1 MASTSL
7 TDNFTMA
14 RSTWLGVAENEKVY
28 DVLQIFGDLEELSK
42 LGKTENLP
50 PLKEVPSTLQ
60 DSGETVRFGSKPQLG
75 LWTKIQDLWNS
86 GDNNVVV
93 SLLLL
98 IVLLLLLLVAL
109 LTLVLVYRCLRM
121 RGRKGKKQSSK
132 SSLISKDT
140 ISKDMFSK
148 DMFNKDTI
156 SKDMFSKDMIGKETI
171 SKDMFRKDMIGKEM
185 ISKEVD
191 LLVRA
196 GKDFTKIGD
205 KVIKIK
211 SNFEEG
217 ESSWGSLTWS
227 SRSLGK
233 FGGTVGRSRSWESWS
248 LDSEEQREILPLG
261 GHACVV

>member
-14 RSTWLGVAENEKVY
+14 RSSGLGVAENEKVY

-42 LGKTENLP
+42 LGQTENSP

-98 IVLLLLLLVAL
+98 IVLLLLLLVAI

-121 RGRKGKKQSSK
+121 RGRKVNKQSST

-148 DMFNKDTI
+148 DMIGKGKI
-156 SKDMFSKDMIGKETI
+156 GKDMII
-171 SKDMFRKDMIGKEM
+171 KDT

-211 SNFEEG
+211 TNFEEG
-217 ESSWGSLTWS
+217 ESSPGSSWSSLTWS

-233 FGGTVGRSRSWESWS
+233 FGGPAGRSRSWESWS
-248 LDSEEQREILPLG
+248 LDSEEQRQILPLG

>member
-1 MASTSL
+1 
-7 TDNFTMA
+7 MA
-14 RSTWLGVAENEKVY
+14 RSSGLGVTGNEKVY

-60 DSGETVRFGSKPQLG
+60 DSGETVRFGSNPHLG

-86 GDNNVVV
+86 GGNNVVV

-98 IVLLLLLLVAL
+98 IVLLLLLLVAI

-121 RGRKGKKQSSK
+121 RGRKVNKQSST
-132 SSLISKDT
+132 SSLISKKMDMISNDK
-140 ISKDMFSK
+140 ISKDL
-148 DMFNKDTI
+148 
-156 SKDMFSKDMIGKETI
+156 
-171 SKDMFRKDMIGKEM
+171 

-191 LLVRA
+191 MLVRA

-211 SNFEEG
+211 TNFEEG
-217 ESSWGSLTWS
+217 ESSWNSKTWS

-233 FGGTVGRSRSWESWS
+233 FGGPAGRSRSWESWS

>member
-14 RSTWLGVAENEKVY
+14 RSTVLGVAENEKVY

-42 LGKTENLP
+42 LGKTEHSP
-50 PLKEVPSTLQ
+50 PLKEVPITLQ
-60 DSGETVRFGSKPQLG
+60 DSGETVEFGSKPHLG
-75 LWTKIQDLWNS
+75 FWTKIQDLWNS
-86 GDNNVVV
+86 ADNNVVV

-98 IVLLLLLLVAL
+98 IVLLLLLLVAI

-121 RGRKGKKQSSK
+121 RGRKVNKQSST
-132 SSLISKDT
+132 SSLISKDM
-140 ISKDMFSK
+140 ISQ
-148 DMFNKDTI
+148 
-156 SKDMFSKDMIGKETI
+156 DMFSKDMIGKGMIGKDMI
-171 SKDMFRKDMIGKEM
+171 SKDMISKDT

-191 LLVRA
+191 LLVWA

-211 SNFEEG
+211 TNFEEG
-217 ESSWGSLTWS
+217 ESSPGSSWSSLTWS

-233 FGGTVGRSRSWESWS
+233 FGGPAGRSRSWESWS

>member
-7 TDNFTMA
+7 TDNSSMA
-14 RSTWLGVAENEKVY
+14 RSTGLGVTENEKVY
-28 DVLQIFGDLEELSK
+28 DVLKIFSDLEELSK
-42 LGKTENLP
+42 LGKTEHLP

-60 DSGETVRFGSKPQLG
+60 ESGETVRFGSKPQLG

-98 IVLLLLLLVAL
+98 IVLLLLLLVAI

-121 RGRKGKKQSSK
+121 RGRKVNKQSST
-132 SSLISKDT
+132 SSLISKEVDMISNDM
-140 ISKDMFSK
+140 ISKDM
-148 DMFNKDTI
+148 I
-156 SKDMFSKDMIGKETI
+156 SKDMFSKDMISKDMI
-171 SKDMFRKDMIGKEM
+171 SKDT

-211 SNFEEG
+211 TNFEEG
-217 ESSWGSLTWS
+217 ESSPGSSWSSVTWS

-233 FGGTVGRSRSWESWS
+233 FGGPAGRSRSWESWS

>member
-14 RSTWLGVAENEKVY
+14 RSTGLGAAENEKVY

-42 LGKTENLP
+42 LGKTEHLP
-50 PLKEVPSTLQ
+50 TLKEVPSTLQ
-60 DSGETVRFGSKPQLG
+60 DSGETVDFGREPHLG

-98 IVLLLLLLVAL
+98 IVLLLLLLVTI

-121 RGRKGKKQSSK
+121 RGRKVNKQSST
-132 SSLISKDT
+132 SSLISKEVDMISKDTISEDMISKDT
-140 ISKDMFSK
+140 ISKDL
-148 DMFNKDTI
+148 
-156 SKDMFSKDMIGKETI
+156 
-171 SKDMFRKDMIGKEM
+171 

-211 SNFEEG
+211 TNFEEG
-217 ESSWGSLTWS
+217 ESSWSSVTWS

-233 FGGTVGRSRSWESWS
+233 FGGPAGRSRSWESWS

>member
-14 RSTWLGVAENEKVY
+14 RSTVLGVAENEKVY

-42 LGKTENLP
+42 LGKTEHSP
-50 PLKEVPSTLQ
+50 PLKEVPITLQ
-60 DSGETVRFGSKPQLG
+60 DSGETVEFGSKPHLG
-75 LWTKIQDLWNS
+75 LWTNIQDLWNS
-86 GDNNVVV
+86 ADNNVVV

-98 IVLLLLLLVAL
+98 IVLLLLLLVAI

-121 RGRKGKKQSSK
+121 RGRKVNKQSST
-132 SSLISKDT
+132 SSLISKDM
-140 ISKDMFSK
+140 ISQ
-148 DMFNKDTI
+148 
-156 SKDMFSKDMIGKETI
+156 DMFSKDMIGKGMIGKDMI
-171 SKDMFRKDMIGKEM
+171 SKDT

-211 SNFEEG
+211 TNFEEG
-217 ESSWGSLTWS
+217 ESSPGSSWSSVTWS

-233 FGGTVGRSRSWESWS
+233 FGGPAGRSRSWESWS

>member
-14 RSTWLGVAENEKVY
+14 RSTVLGVAENEKVY

-42 LGKTENLP
+42 LGKTEHSP
-50 PLKEVPSTLQ
+50 PLKEVPITLQ
-60 DSGETVRFGSKPQLG
+60 DSGETVEFGSKPHLG
-75 LWTKIQDLWNS
+75 FWTKIQDLWNS
-86 GDNNVVV
+86 ADNNVVV

-98 IVLLLLLLVAL
+98 IVLLLLLLVAI

-121 RGRKGKKQSSK
+121 RGRKVNKQSST
-132 SSLISKDT
+132 SSLISKEVDMISNDM
-140 ISKDMFSK
+140 ISKDM
-148 DMFNKDTI
+148 I
-156 SKDMFSKDMIGKETI
+156 SKDT
-171 SKDMFRKDMIGKEM
+171 

-211 SNFEEG
+211 TNFEEG
-217 ESSWGSLTWS
+217 ESSPGSSWSSLTWS

-233 FGGTVGRSRSWESWS
+233 FGGPAGRSRSWESWS

>member
-14 RSTWLGVAENEKVY
+14 RSSGLGVAENEKVY

-60 DSGETVRFGSKPQLG
+60 ESGETVRFGSKPQLG

-98 IVLLLLLLVAL
+98 IVLLLLLLVAI

-121 RGRKGKKQSSK
+121 RGRKVNKQSST
-132 SSLISKDT
+132 SSLISKEVDMISNDM
-140 ISKDMFSK
+140 ISKDM
-148 DMFNKDTI
+148 I
-156 SKDMFSKDMIGKETI
+156 SKDT
-171 SKDMFRKDMIGKEM
+171 

-211 SNFEEG
+211 TNFEEG
-217 ESSWGSLTWS
+217 ESSPGSSSSSLTWS

-233 FGGTVGRSRSWESWS
+233 FGGPAGRSRSWESWS
-248 LDSEEQREILPLG
+248 LDSEEQRQILPLG

>member
-14 RSTWLGVAENEKVY
+14 RSSGLGVAENEKVY

-50 PLKEVPSTLQ
+50 PLKEVPSILQ

-86 GDNNVVV
+86 GDNSVVV

-98 IVLLLLLLVAL
+98 IVLLLLLLVAI

-121 RGRKGKKQSSK
+121 RSRKVNKQSST
-132 SSLISKDT
+132 SSLISKEVDMISNDM
-140 ISKDMFSK
+140 ISKDM
-148 DMFNKDTI
+148 I
-156 SKDMFSKDMIGKETI
+156 SKDMFSKDMISKDMI
-171 SKDMFRKDMIGKEM
+171 SKDT

-191 LLVRA
+191 LLVWA

-211 SNFEEG
+211 TNFEEG
-217 ESSWGSLTWS
+217 ESSWSSKTWS
-227 SRSLGK
+227 SRSFGH
-233 FGGTVGRSRSWESWS
+233 FGGPVGRSRSWESWS

>member
-14 RSTWLGVAENEKVY
+14 RSTVLGVAENEKVY

-42 LGKTENLP
+42 LGKTEHSP
-50 PLKEVPSTLQ
+50 PLKEVPITLQ
-60 DSGETVRFGSKPQLG
+60 DSGETVEFGSKPHLG

-86 GDNNVVV
+86 ADNNVVV

-98 IVLLLLLLVAL
+98 IVLLLLLLVAI

-121 RGRKGKKQSSK
+121 RGRKVNKQSST
-132 SSLISKDT
+132 SSLISKEVDMISNDM
-140 ISKDMFSK
+140 ISKDM
-148 DMFNKDTI
+148 I
-156 SKDMFSKDMIGKETI
+156 SKDMFSKDMIGKGMIGKDMI
-171 SKDMFRKDMIGKEM
+171 SKDT

-211 SNFEEG
+211 NNFEEG
-217 ESSWGSLTWS
+217 ESSPGSSWSSLTWS

-233 FGGTVGRSRSWESWS
+233 FGGPAGRSRSWESWS

>member
-14 RSTWLGVAENEKVY
+14 RSTVLGVAENEKVY

-42 LGKTENLP
+42 LGKTEHSP
-50 PLKEVPSTLQ
+50 PLKEVPITLQ
-60 DSGETVRFGSKPQLG
+60 DSGETVEFGSKPHLG

-86 GDNNVVV
+86 ADNNVVV

-98 IVLLLLLLVAL
+98 IVLLLLLLVAI
-109 LTLVLVYRCLRM
+109 LTLVLVYRCLKM
-121 RGRKGKKQSSK
+121 RGRKVNKQSST
-132 SSLISKDT
+132 SSLISKDM
-140 ISKDMFSK
+140 ISQ
-148 DMFNKDTI
+148 
-156 SKDMFSKDMIGKETI
+156 DMFSKDMIGKGMIGKDMI
-171 SKDMFRKDMIGKEM
+171 SKDT

-211 SNFEEG
+211 TNFEEG
-217 ESSWGSLTWS
+217 ESSPGSSWSSLTWS

-233 FGGTVGRSRSWESWS
+233 FGGPAGRSRSWESWS

>member
-14 RSTWLGVAENEKVY
+14 RSTGLGVAENEKVY

-60 DSGETVRFGSKPQLG
+60 DSGETVRFGSKPHLG

-98 IVLLLLLLVAL
+98 IVLLLLLLVAI

-121 RGRKGKKQSSK
+121 RGRKVNKQSST

-148 DMFNKDTI
+148 DMI
-156 SKDMFSKDMIGKETI
+156 SKDT
-171 SKDMFRKDMIGKEM
+171 

-211 SNFEEG
+211 TNFEEG
-217 ESSWGSLTWS
+217 ESSPGSSWSSLTWS

-233 FGGTVGRSRSWESWS
+233 FGGPAGRSRSWESWS

>member
-14 RSTWLGVAENEKVY
+14 RSTVLGVAENEKVY

-42 LGKTENLP
+42 LGKTEHSP
-50 PLKEVPSTLQ
+50 PLKEVPITLQ
-60 DSGETVRFGSKPQLG
+60 DSGETVEFGSKPHLG

-86 GDNNVVV
+86 ADNNVVV

-98 IVLLLLLLVAL
+98 IVLLLLLLVAI

-121 RGRKGKKQSSK
+121 RGRKVNKQSST

-140 ISKDMFSK
+140 ISKD
-148 DMFNKDTI
+148 TI
-156 SKDMFSKDMIGKETI
+156 SKDMIGKGKIGNDTI
-171 SKDMFRKDMIGKEM
+171 SKDT

-211 SNFEEG
+211 TNFEEG
-217 ESSWGSLTWS
+217 ESSPGSSWSSVTWS

-233 FGGTVGRSRSWESWS
+233 FGGPAGRSRSWESWS

>member
-14 RSTWLGVAENEKVY
+14 RSTGLGVAENEKVY

-98 IVLLLLLLVAL
+98 IVLLLLLLVAI

-121 RGRKGKKQSSK
+121 RGRKVNKQSST

-148 DMFNKDTI
+148 DMI
-156 SKDMFSKDMIGKETI
+156 SKDT
-171 SKDMFRKDMIGKEM
+171 

-211 SNFEEG
+211 TNFEEG
-217 ESSWGSLTWS
+217 ESSPGSSWSSLTWS

-233 FGGTVGRSRSWESWS
+233 FGGPAGRSRSWESWS

>member
-14 RSTWLGVAENEKVY
+14 RSTVLGVAENEKVY

-42 LGKTENLP
+42 LGKTEHSP
-50 PLKEVPSTLQ
+50 PLKEVPITLQ
-60 DSGETVRFGSKPQLG
+60 DSGETVEFGSKPHLG

-86 GDNNVVV
+86 ADNNVVV

-98 IVLLLLLLVAL
+98 IVLLLLLLVAI

-121 RGRKGKKQSSK
+121 RGRKVNKQSST

-148 DMFNKDTI
+148 DMIGKGKIGKDMI
-156 SKDMFSKDMIGKETI
+156 SKDTV
-171 SKDMFRKDMIGKEM
+171 
-185 ISKEVD
+185 SKEVD

-211 SNFEEG
+211 TNFEEG
-217 ESSWGSLTWS
+217 ESSPGSSWSSVTWS

-233 FGGTVGRSRSWESWS
+233 FGGPAGRSRSWESWS

>member
-14 RSTWLGVAENEKVY
+14 RSTVLGVAENEKVY

-42 LGKTENLP
+42 LGKTEHSP
-50 PLKEVPSTLQ
+50 PLKEVPITLQ
-60 DSGETVRFGSKPQLG
+60 DSGETVEFGSKPHLG

-86 GDNNVVV
+86 ADNNVVV

-98 IVLLLLLLVAL
+98 IVLLLLLLVAI

-121 RGRKGKKQSSK
+121 RGRKVNKQSST
-132 SSLISKDT
+132 SSLISKDM
-140 ISKDMFSK
+140 ISQ
-148 DMFNKDTI
+148 
-156 SKDMFSKDMIGKETI
+156 DMFSKDMIGKGMIGKDMI
-171 SKDMFRKDMIGKEM
+171 SKDT

-211 SNFEEG
+211 TNFEEG
-217 ESSWGSLTWS
+217 ESSPGSSWSSLTWS

-233 FGGTVGRSRSWESWS
+233 FGGPAGRSRSWESWS

>member
-14 RSTWLGVAENEKVY
+14 RSTVLGVAENEKVY

-42 LGKTENLP
+42 LGKTEHSP
-50 PLKEVPSTLQ
+50 PLKEVPITLQ
-60 DSGETVRFGSKPQLG
+60 DSGETVEFGSKPHLG

-86 GDNNVVV
+86 ADNNVVV

-98 IVLLLLLLVAL
+98 IVLLLLLLVAI

-121 RGRKGKKQSSK
+121 RGRKVNKQSST
-132 SSLISKDT
+132 SSLISKEVDMISNDM
-140 ISKDMFSK
+140 ISKDM
-148 DMFNKDTI
+148 I
-156 SKDMFSKDMIGKETI
+156 SKDMFSKDMIGKGMIGKDMI
-171 SKDMFRKDMIGKEM
+171 SKDT

-211 SNFEEG
+211 TNFEEG
-217 ESSWGSLTWS
+217 ESSPGSSWSSLTWS

-233 FGGTVGRSRSWESWS
+233 FGGPAGRSRSWESWS

>member
-1 MASTSL
+1 
-7 TDNFTMA
+7 MA
-14 RSTWLGVAENEKVY
+14 RSSGLGVAENEKVY

-42 LGKTENLP
+42 LGKTEHLP

-60 DSGETVRFGSKPQLG
+60 DSGETVEFESKPHLG
-75 LWTKIQDLWNS
+75 LWTKVQDLWNS
-86 GDNNVVV
+86 GDNTVLV

-98 IVLLLLLLVAL
+98 IVLLLLLLIAI

-121 RGRKGKKQSSK
+121 RGRKVNKQSST

-140 ISKDMFSK
+140 ISKDR
-148 DMFNKDTI
+148 
-156 SKDMFSKDMIGKETI
+156 FSKDMIGK
-171 SKDMFRKDMIGKEM
+171 DMIGKGM
-185 ISKEVD
+185 IGKDMISKDTISKEVD

-211 SNFEEG
+211 TNFEEG
-217 ESSWGSLTWS
+217 ESSPGSSWSSKTWS
-227 SRSLGK
+227 LRSLGK
-233 FGGTVGRSRSWESWS
+233 FGGPAGRSRSWESWS

>member
-14 RSTWLGVAENEKVY
+14 RSSGLGVAENEKVY

-42 LGKTENLP
+42 LGKTEHSP

-98 IVLLLLLLVAL
+98 IVLLLLLLVAI

-121 RGRKGKKQSSK
+121 RGRKVNKQSST

-148 DMFNKDTI
+148 DMIGKGKI
-156 SKDMFSKDMIGKETI
+156 GKDMII
-171 SKDMFRKDMIGKEM
+171 KDT

-211 SNFEEG
+211 TNFEEG
-217 ESSWGSLTWS
+217 ESSPGSSWSSLTWS

-233 FGGTVGRSRSWESWS
+233 FGGPAGRSRSWESWS
-248 LDSEEQREILPLG
+248 LDSEEQRQILPLG

>member
-1 MASTSL
+1 
-7 TDNFTMA
+7 MA
-14 RSTWLGVAENEKVY
+14 RSTGLGVTENEKVY
-28 DVLQIFGDLEELSK
+28 DVLKIFSDLEELSK
-42 LGKTENLP
+42 LGKTEHLP

-60 DSGETVRFGSKPQLG
+60 ESGETVRFGSKPQLG

-98 IVLLLLLLVAL
+98 IVLLLLLLVAI

-121 RGRKGKKQSSK
+121 RGRKVNKQSST
-132 SSLISKDT
+132 SSLISKDM
-140 ISKDMFSK
+140 ISQ
-148 DMFNKDTI
+148 
-156 SKDMFSKDMIGKETI
+156 DMFSKDMIGKGMIGKDMI
-171 SKDMFRKDMIGKEM
+171 SKDT

-211 SNFEEG
+211 TNFEEG
-217 ESSWGSLTWS
+217 ESSPGSSWSSLTWS

-233 FGGTVGRSRSWESWS
+233 FGGPAGRSRSWESWS

>member
-14 RSTWLGVAENEKVY
+14 RSTVLGVAENEKVY

-42 LGKTENLP
+42 LGKTEHSP
-50 PLKEVPSTLQ
+50 PLKEVPITLQ
-60 DSGETVRFGSKPQLG
+60 DSGETVEFGSKPHLG
-75 LWTKIQDLWNS
+75 LWTKVQDLWNS
-86 GDNNVVV
+86 ADNNVVV

-98 IVLLLLLLVAL
+98 IVLLLLLLVAI

-121 RGRKGKKQSSK
+121 RGRKVNKQSST

-148 DMFNKDTI
+148 DMIGKGMIGKDMISKDTI
-156 SKDMFSKDMIGKETI
+156 SKDT
-171 SKDMFRKDMIGKEM
+171 

-211 SNFEEG
+211 TNFEEG
-217 ESSWGSLTWS
+217 ESSPGSSWSSLTWS

-233 FGGTVGRSRSWESWS
+233 FGGPAGRSRSWESWS

>member
-14 RSTWLGVAENEKVY
+14 RSTVLGVAENEKVY

-42 LGKTENLP
+42 LGKTEHSP
-50 PLKEVPSTLQ
+50 PLKEVPITLQ
-60 DSGETVRFGSKPQLG
+60 DSGETVEFGSKPHLG

-86 GDNNVVV
+86 ADNNVVV

-98 IVLLLLLLVAL
+98 IVLLLLLLVAI

-121 RGRKGKKQSSK
+121 RGRKVNKQSST

-140 ISKDMFSK
+140 ISKDMIGK
-148 DMFNKDTI
+148 GKIGNDTI
-156 SKDMFSKDMIGKETI
+156 SKDT
-171 SKDMFRKDMIGKEM
+171 

-211 SNFEEG
+211 TNFEEG
-217 ESSWGSLTWS
+217 ESSPGSSWSSVTWS

-233 FGGTVGRSRSWESWS
+233 FGGPAGRSRSWESWS

>member
-14 RSTWLGVAENEKVY
+14 RSTVLGVAENEKVY

-42 LGKTENLP
+42 LGKTEHSP
-50 PLKEVPSTLQ
+50 RLKEVPITLQ
-60 DSGETVRFGSKPQLG
+60 DSGETVEFGSKPHLG

-86 GDNNVVV
+86 ADNNVVV

-98 IVLLLLLLVAL
+98 IVLLLLLLVAI

-121 RGRKGKKQSSK
+121 RGRKVNKQSST
-132 SSLISKDT
+132 SSLISKDMS
-140 ISKDMFSK
+140 SKDR
-148 DMFNKDTI
+148 
-156 SKDMFSKDMIGKETI
+156 FSKDMIGKGMIGKDMI
-171 SKDMFRKDMIGKEM
+171 SKDT

-191 LLVRA
+191 LLVWA

-211 SNFEEG
+211 TNFEEG
-217 ESSWGSLTWS
+217 ESSPGSSWSSVTWS

-233 FGGTVGRSRSWESWS
+233 FGGPAGRSRSWESWS

>member
-14 RSTWLGVAENEKVY
+14 RSSGLGVAENEKVY

-60 DSGETVRFGSKPQLG
+60 ESGETVRFGSKPQLG

-98 IVLLLLLLVAL
+98 IVLLLLLLVAI
-109 LTLVLVYRCLRM
+109 LTLVLVYRCLKM
-121 RGRKGKKQSSK
+121 RSRKVNKQSST
-132 SSLISKDT
+132 SSLISKEVDMISNDM
-140 ISKDMFSK
+140 ISKDM
-148 DMFNKDTI
+148 I
-156 SKDMFSKDMIGKETI
+156 SKDT
-171 SKDMFRKDMIGKEM
+171 

-211 SNFEEG
+211 TNFEEG
-217 ESSWGSLTWS
+217 ESSPGSSSSSLTWS

-233 FGGTVGRSRSWESWS
+233 FGGPAGRSRSWESWS
-248 LDSEEQREILPLG
+248 LDSEEQRQILPLG

>member
-14 RSTWLGVAENEKVY
+14 RSTVLGVAENEKVY

-42 LGKTENLP
+42 LGKTEHSP
-50 PLKEVPSTLQ
+50 PLKEVPITLQ
-60 DSGETVRFGSKPQLG
+60 DSGETVEFGSKPHLG

-86 GDNNVVV
+86 ADNNVVV

-98 IVLLLLLLVAL
+98 IVLLLLLLVAI

-121 RGRKGKKQSSK
+121 RGRKVNKQSST

-148 DMFNKDTI
+148 DLIGKDMI
-156 SKDMFSKDMIGKETI
+156 SKDT
-171 SKDMFRKDMIGKEM
+171 

-211 SNFEEG
+211 TNFEEG
-217 ESSWGSLTWS
+217 ESSPGSSWSSLTWS

-233 FGGTVGRSRSWESWS
+233 FGGPAGRSRSWESWS

>member
-14 RSTWLGVAENEKVY
+14 RSTVLGVAENEKVY

-60 DSGETVRFGSKPQLG
+60 DSGETVRFGSKPHLG
-75 LWTKIQDLWNS
+75 LWTKVQDLWNS
-86 GDNNVVV
+86 GDNTVLV

-98 IVLLLLLLVAL
+98 IVLLLLLLVAI

-121 RGRKGKKQSSK
+121 RGRKVNKQSST

-148 DMFNKDTI
+148 DMIGKGMIGKDMI
-156 SKDMFSKDMIGKETI
+156 SKDT
-171 SKDMFRKDMIGKEM
+171 

-211 SNFEEG
+211 TNFEEG
-217 ESSWGSLTWS
+217 ESSPGSSWSALTWS

-233 FGGTVGRSRSWESWS
+233 FGGPAGRSRSWESWS

>member
-14 RSTWLGVAENEKVY
+14 RSTVLGVAENEKVY

-42 LGKTENLP
+42 LGKTEHSP
-50 PLKEVPSTLQ
+50 PLKEVPITLQ
-60 DSGETVRFGSKPQLG
+60 DSGETVEFGSKPHLG

-86 GDNNVVV
+86 ADNNVVV

-98 IVLLLLLLVAL
+98 IVLLLLLLVAI

-121 RGRKGKKQSSK
+121 RGRKVNKQSST
-132 SSLISKDT
+132 SSLISKDM
-140 ISKDMFSK
+140 ISQ
-148 DMFNKDTI
+148 
-156 SKDMFSKDMIGKETI
+156 DMFSKDMIGKGMIGKDMI
-171 SKDMFRKDMIGKEM
+171 SKDMISKDT

-211 SNFEEG
+211 TNFEEG
-217 ESSWGSLTWS
+217 ESSPGSSWSSLTWS

-233 FGGTVGRSRSWESWS
+233 FGGPAGRSRSWESWS
-248 LDSEEQREILPLG
+248 LDSEEQRQILPLG

>member
-14 RSTWLGVAENEKVY
+14 RSSGLGVAENEKVY

-42 LGKTENLP
+42 LGKTEHLP

-60 DSGETVRFGSKPQLG
+60 DSGETVEFGSKPHLG

-86 GDNNVVV
+86 ADNNVVV

-98 IVLLLLLLVAL
+98 IVLLLLLLVAI

-121 RGRKGKKQSSK
+121 RGRKVNKQSST

-148 DMFNKDTI
+148 DMI
-156 SKDMFSKDMIGKETI
+156 SKDMISKDMIGKDT
-171 SKDMFRKDMIGKEM
+171 

-191 LLVRA
+191 LLVKA

-211 SNFEEG
+211 TNFEEG
-217 ESSWGSLTWS
+217 ESSPGSSWSSLTWS

-233 FGGTVGRSRSWESWS
+233 FGRSRSWESWS
-248 LDSEEQREILPLG
+248 LDSEEQRQILPLG